1 MASTSSVHVDVAVQ
15 AAAMAVLQRVVQQRR
30 QGGRPR
36 FSRYRSTG
44 ARPRQ
49 RVQVK
54 DIYEQLGPTYFKRS
68 YRMKYQS
75 FKKLARKLHHGI
87 IRFSLKNRFVRNYRY
102 VPNGP
107 ITTSVRLACALRY
120 FAGGSVYD
128 LMTTYHLGHTDTMR
142 SIWYVVLKTLNSHN
156 VLIRKSKMFTHIP
169 ASTI

>member
-75 FKKLARKLHHGI
+75 FKKLVGNRASPLSSLT
-87 IRFSLKNRFVRNYRY
+87 RFFFSPFL
-102 VPNGP
+102 
-107 ITTSVRLACALRY
+107 L
-120 FAGGSVYD
+120 GSQNDFFEPLD
-128 LMTTYHLGHTDTMR
+128 LIL
-142 SIWYVVLKTLNSHN
+142 
-156 VLIRKSKMFTHIP
+156 
-169 ASTI
+169 